1 MLLRIWG
8 KDFQPFHFSTIANRP
23 PLLSLASGLTL
34 HSLGPYYLKS
44 CRFTDTHTF
53 PTETLRQC
61 QLFLHH
67 SPYSSRREG
76 GQGGRGGLA
85 GRPQQLRVLGLPL
98 SQESWQ
104 ADRRSLGFQPPTPQ
118 RTLLVQR
125 PISPTLHIEPRS
137 LRPYL
142 FTGYRLT
149 DPSPATCAPARSEV

>member
-8 KDFQPFHFSTIANRP
+8 KDFQPFHFSTFANRP

-34 HSLGPYYLKS
+34 HSPGPYYLKS
-44 CRFTDTHTF
+44 CRYTDTHTF
-53 PTETLRQC
+53 PTETLRQVSAV
-61 QLFLHH
+61 
-67 SPYSSRREG
+67 SPPQSLLLTDPTPH
-76 GQGGRGGLA
+76 GGLA
-85 GRPQQLRVLGLPL
+85 GRPQQLRVLGHPP

-125 PISPTLHIEPRS
+125 PISPTLHIDSWS
-137 LRPYL
+137 LRLCL

-149 DPSPATCAPARSEV
+149 DPSPATCAPGRSKV